1 MEIKDRKITKDN
13 LLEEVILSSDKD
25 YYLMRWIDVCEYIKV
40 ASLRGLIASVVIAV
54 IIAMRDKHLTT
65 IGKIINFF
73 PDTVKFFVIL
83 MPVILLFMI
92 VREHPSSSKFFEWA
106 YYGGSAVVSGFVNA
120 IRSAFSG
127 GIAGLI
133 MLIPAFIEACICMI
147 VIVPLGIFLG
157 SYAPLLLLFNAVM
170 YLINR
175 KISISKE
182 AGAILDM
189 IVPAISG
196 IITIILCVIIIKNMK
211 F

>member
-25 YYLMRWIDVCEYIKV
+25 YYLMRWMDVCEYIKV
-40 ASLRGLIASVVIAV
+40 ASLRGLIASAVIAV

-92 VREHPSSSKFFEWA
+92 VKEHPSSSTFFEWA
-106 YYGGSAVVSGFVNA
+106 YHGGSVVVSGFVNA